1 MRHIGDDDLILIA
14 YGEDTPASRHVNAC
28 PRCRSR
34 VARMSAF
41 LASLE
46 ETPVPER
53 DEAYGRE
60 VWKKLAPRLS
70 QMPVRRPLFGFG
82 FGSSRNLLRLAAVA
96 ALVAVAFLV
105 GRSWP
110 RRPEPLSAS
119 VRERILLSAVGDH
132 LERSQT
138 VLLDFVNADPTA
150 EIPDGDRRRAG
161 ELAAD
166 NRLIRQTASTAGD
179 AAVAS
184 VLDDLERVLLEL
196 AHGAATADARTAL
209 RRRIDSEEV
218 LFKVRVLEARVR
230 AREQAPPAAGK
241 SVTS

>member
-1 MRHIGDDDLILIA
+1 MRHIGDEDLILIA
-14 YGEDTPASRHVNAC
+14 YGEDTPATRHVNAC

-53 DEAYGRE
+53 DETYGRE
-60 VWKKLAPRLS
+60 VWKKLAPRLA
-70 QMPVRRPLFGFG
+70 QMPARRPFFGL
-82 FGSSRNLLRLAAVA
+82 GSTRNLVRLAAVA

-138 VLLDFVNADPTA
+138 VLLDFVNADPA
-150 EIPDGDRRRAG
+150 ADIPEGDRRRAG

-196 AHGAATADARTAL
+196 AHGAATAEARTAL

-241 SVTS
+241 SVAS

>member
-1 MRHIGDDDLILIA
+1 MKHAGDEDLILLA
-14 YGEDTPASRHVNAC
+14 YGEDSPAGRHVAAC
-28 PRCRSR
+28 HRCRLR
-34 VARMSAF
+34 VTRMTEF

-60 VWKKLAPRLS
+60 VWRKLAPRLV
-70 QMPVRRPLFGFG
+70 QAPVARPI
-82 FGSSRNLLRLAAVA
+82 FGSTRNLLRIAAVA

-105 GRSWP
+105 GRTWP
-110 RRPEPLSAS
+110 RRAEPLTAS

-132 LERSQT
+132 LERSQAA
-138 VLLDFVNADPTA
+138 LLDFVNADPA
-150 EIPDGDRRRAG
+150 SAIPDGSRRRAG

-196 AHGAATADARTAL
+196 AHGATTAQARTAL
-209 RRRIDSEEV
+209 RQRIDSEEV
-218 LFKVRVLEARVR
+218 LFKVRVLDARVR
-230 AREQAPPAAGK
+230 AREQAPAAAGGR

>member
-1 MRHIGDDDLILIA
+1 
-14 YGEDTPASRHVNAC
+14 
-28 PRCRSR
+28 
-34 VARMSAF
+34 
-41 LASLE
+41 
-46 ETPVPER
+46 
-53 DEAYGRE
+53 
-60 VWKKLAPRLS
+60 
-70 QMPVRRPLFGFG
+70 MPVRRPLFGLG
-82 FGSSRNLLRLAAVA
+82 FGLGFGPSRNLFRLAAVA

-138 VLLDFVNADPTA
+138 VLLDFVNADPA
-150 EIPDGDRRRAG
+150 ADIPAGDRRRAG

>member
-1 MRHIGDDDLILIA
+1 MRHIGDEDLILIA
-14 YGEDTPASRHVNAC
+14 YGEETPASRHVNGC
-28 PRCRSR
+28 PRCRTR
-34 VARMSAF
+34 VARMSEF

-53 DEAYGRE
+53 DENYGRE
-60 VWKKLAPRLS
+60 VWKKLAPRLA
-70 QMPVRRPLFGFG
+70 QTPVRRPLFGL
-82 FGSSRNLLRLAAVA
+82 GSSRNVLRLAAVA

-138 VLLDFVNADPTA
+138 VLLDFVNADPA
-150 EIPDGDRRRAG
+150 VDIPEGDRRRAG

-230 AREQAPPAAGK
+230 AREQAPSAAGK

>member
-1 MRHIGDDDLILIA
+1 MRHIGDEDLILIA
-14 YGEDTPASRHVNAC
+14 YGEETPATRHVNAC
-28 PRCRSR
+28 LRCRTR
-34 VARMSAF
+34 VARMSEF

-53 DEAYGRE
+53 DENYGRE

-70 QMPVRRPLFGFG
+70 QMPDRRPLFGL
-82 FGSSRNLLRLAAVA
+82 GSTRNLLRLAAVA

-105 GRSWP
+105 GRGWP

-138 VLLDFVNADPTA
+138 VLLDFVNADPA
-150 EIPDGDRRRAG
+150 ADIPAGDRRRAG

-230 AREQAPPAAGK
+230 AREEAPPAAGK

>member
-1 MRHIGDDDLILIA
+1 MNHAGDEDLILLA
-14 YGEDTPASRHVNAC
+14 YGEDSPAARHVNGC
-28 PRCRSR
+28 PRCRLR
-34 VARMSAF
+34 VARMTEF

-53 DEAYGRE
+53 GEEYGRE
-60 VWKKLAPRLS
+60 VWRRLAPRLS
-70 QMPVRRPLFGFG
+70 QEPVPRPLFGVQRAF
-82 FGSSRNLLRLAAVA
+82 LRVAAIA
-96 ALVAVAFLV
+96 ALVAAAFLV
-105 GRSWP
+105 GRTWP
-110 RRPEPLSAS
+110 RRAEPLSAS

-132 LERSQT
+132 LERSQA
-138 VLLDFVNADPTA
+138 VLLDFVNADPAAT
-150 EIPDGDRRRAG
+150 IPDGARRRAG

-196 AHGAATADARTAL
+196 AHGAATADTRAAL

-218 LFKVRVLEARVR
+218 LFKVRVLDARVR
-230 AREQAPPAAGK
+230 AREQAPASTGT